1 MSREDQRAT
10 QALARLL
17 YLHYCQQGGHTPW
30 DAPRVPRW
38 AIDYAEIAVKW
49 YGYTDEAVDEVLHET
64 ESMDT
69 ALEVA

>member
-1 MSREDQRAT
+1 MSIEDQRAT

-17 YLHYCQQGGHTPW
+17 YLHYCQQRNMEPW
-30 DAPRVPRW
+30 PAPRVPRW

-49 YGYTDEAVDEVLHET
+49 YGYTDEAVDEVLQENERH
-64 ESMDT
+64 DR

>member
-1 MSREDQRAT
+1 MTREDQRAV

-17 YLHYCQQGGHTPW
+17 YLHYCQQQGKQPW

-49 YGYTDEAVDEVLHET
+49 YGYTDEAVDEVQHET
-64 ESMDT
+64 DSMEH

>member
-1 MSREDQRAT
+1 MTQEDQKAT

-17 YLHYCQQGGHTPW
+17 YLHYCTQRGMDPW

-49 YGYTDEAVDEVLHET
+49 YGYTDEAVDEVLAENDKLDRT
-64 ESMDT
+64 I
-69 ALEVA
+69 EVA

>member
-1 MSREDQRAT
+1 MSIEDQRAT

-17 YLHYCQQGGHTPW
+17 YLHYCRERGMDPW
-30 DAPRVPRW
+30 PAPRVPRW

-49 YGYTDEAVDEVLHET
+49 YGYTDEAVDEVLAENDKH
-64 ESMDT
+64 DR